1 MQIQFILVLEHVV
14 TGDAL
19 EAHVERRVVHVRQVP
34 PQVGNGLLTTLALRA
49 RVAGGGGEIK
59 VWVWEQQVL
68 RERGTRGCSGR
79 FSGVIGSVR

>member
-34 PQVGNGLLTTLALRA
+34 PQVGNGLLTTLALWT
-49 RVAGGGGEIK
+49 RVAGGGGDVVATIE
-59 VWVWEQQVL
+59 VSMLQSLVL
-68 RERGTRGCSGR
+68 P
-79 FSGVIGSVR
+79 